1 MNHDE
6 SVLSW
11 TNLPEEISLRI
22 FQFLDVLNL
31 SFTMASCKVWR
42 KIAGDDVLWR
52 PIVEVSMH
60 ISQLKYLRS
69 KFPDIDWHGV
79 FLKQKESEKN
89 KYIDA
94 IEFIKKNMKKGFT
107 FSEHFSGIGLT
118 KLPPEIRL
126 WSNVT
131 ALVLAN
137 NKLRTIPPELCLL
150 HSLEYLYLE
159 QNLLSTLPAELI
171 KIKNLESLTLDG
183 NLFHEIPAPV
193 YQLKR
198 LKYLYAKNNF
208 IRDVPIDI
216 TALKHLSI
224 LDMSGNQI
232 ESVTAGIGALH
243 KLKVL
248 LLHSNNIKEIPP
260 SLVSLKYLDILRV
273 HNNPLEEPFAVYG
286 AELKMS
292 AKEEKEKIEKIFGLL
307 KSIHGDPTTSES
319 STKEKK
325 SKKR

>member
-6 SVLSW
+6 SFLNW

-22 FQFLDVLNL
+22 FQFLDVLHL

-52 PIVEVSMH
+52 PIVEVAMH

-69 KFPDIDWHGV
+69 KFTDNDWHGI
-79 FLKQKESEKN
+79 FLKQKESEKD
-89 KYIDA
+89 KYNNA
-94 IEFIKKNMKKGFT
+94 MEFIKKNVKRGFT
-107 FSEHFSGIGLT
+107 FSDHFSCIGLT

-126 WSNVT
+126 WSNLT

-137 NKLRTIPPELCLL
+137 NKLRAIPTEVCLL

-159 QNLLSTLPAELI
+159 QNLLSSLPAELT

-183 NLFHEIPAPV
+183 NLFNDIPAPV
-193 YQLKR
+193 YQLKK
-198 LKYLYAKNNF
+198 LKYLYAKDNF
-208 IRDVPIDI
+208 IQDVPADI
-216 TALKHLSI
+216 TALKPLSI
-224 LDMSGNQI
+224 LDLSGNRI
-232 ESVTAGIGALH
+232 DSVTPGIGALH

-248 LLHSNNIKEIPP
+248 LLHSNKIKDIPP
-260 SLVSLKYLDILRV
+260 SLASLKYLDILRL

-292 AKEEKEKIEKIFGLL
+292 AKEEKEKIEKIFELL
-307 KSIHGDPTTSES
+307 KSIHGNPNASES
-319 STKEKK
+319 ATKEKK
-325 SKKR
+325 SRKK